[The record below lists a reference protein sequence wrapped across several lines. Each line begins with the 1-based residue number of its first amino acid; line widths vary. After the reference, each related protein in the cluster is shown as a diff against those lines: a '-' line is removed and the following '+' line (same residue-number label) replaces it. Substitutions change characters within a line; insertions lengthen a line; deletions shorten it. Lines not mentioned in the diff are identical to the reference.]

1 MYHYILLKIFCR
13 LLFDDLLKNTEPLY
27 LLNVITMKQI
37 TFLMNQKLSTLK
49 KLKRE
54 NKLNS
59 KFVIKK
65 TSGLVFLMPKSHK

>member
-13 LLFDDLLKNTEPLY
+13 SLFDDLLKNTEPLF

-49 KLKRE
+49 KLKR
-54 NKLNS
+54 
-59 KFVIKK
+59 KK
-65 TSGLVFLMPKSHK
+65 